1 MSETFP
7 TAEKNTKEKEVSA
20 QETLRQSPD
29 AAQQPEL
36 TAQIVG
42 NPRIKE
48 MIAQRDAAQRQLND
62 AILDLYDREK
72 SPAFQEAKRLFDEGW
87 RCIPFGERARVEFG
101 RDGFEVLNINEA
113 NAQYPDEKKFII
125 LSKDGRIQGKNG
137 GYLQTKD
144 IFQNSNQQ
152 DLKSLSQYLSDL
164 SIEL

>member
-36 TAQIVG
+36 TAQIVS

-48 MIAQRDAAQRQLND
+48 MIAQRDAAQRQLNE

-72 SPAFQEAKRLFDEGW
+72 SPAFQEAKRLLE
-87 RCIPFGERARVEFG
+87 
-101 RDGFEVLNINEA
+101 DGFRAYAFGQDEIDSSQYEYSLSSSSKNENISLMMPKHFEGA
-113 NAQYPDEKKFII
+113 IKF
-125 LSKDGRIQGKNG
+125 LSI
-137 GYLQTKD
+137 
-144 IFQNSNQQ
+144 SNQEQ
-152 DLKSLSQYLSDL
+152 NFVYETIKRLCQLSEELSPIL
-164 SIEL
+164 